1 MTDDQQQAGAPGA
14 TLSARVL
21 DGDPRAIARAIS
33 LIEDEAP
40 AGADLV
46 RRIFPQTGRA
56 YYLGVTGPPG
66 AGKSTL
72 VDRMTTALRS
82 AGQTVG
88 IVAVDPT
95 SPYSGGAILGDRVR
109 MQAHAGDSGV
119 FIRSMATRGHLGG
132 LARATS
138 EAALVLDA
146 SGKDVVIIETVGV
159 GQDEVDIVRTADIS
173 VVTLVPGAGDD
184 VQALKAGIM
193 EIADIFVVN
202 KADREGADRMAASIE
217 AMLSLHTFGA
227 GEWRPPIVRT
237 EATSGKGVDELLA
250 AVARFRAHTEA
261 DAGRAAPGARRVP
274 AARAAVAPLR
284 PPRGVVC
291 AAAGRVRRH
300 PRPDCRAR
308 ARPVLGSRRHLHARR
323 CWRSAAARTTRTT
336 PALDHVGIAV
346 GELEQALA
354 FYRDALGLTVEAPEE
369 VASQRVRAHFIPA
382 GGSALELLEATSG
395 DSPIARYLGRRG
407 PGLHHIT
414 LRVDDIAATLA
425 RLKAHGVR
433 LIDEHPR
440 PGAHGSLVA
449 FIHPASAHGVLVE
462 LKQTV

>member
-1 MTDDQQQAGAPGA
+1 VTDDQQPAAAPGG

-33 LIEDEAP
+33 LIEDETP
-40 AGADLV
+40 AGGELI

-56 YYLGVTGPPG
+56 FYLGVTGPPG

-72 VDRMTTALRS
+72 VDRMTAELRG

-138 EAALVLDA
+138 EAVLVLDA

-173 VVTLVPGAGDD
+173 VVTLVPGTGDE

-217 AMLSLHTFGA
+217 AMLALHTFGA

-237 EATSGKGVDELLA
+237 EATSGKGVAELLA
-250 AVARFRAHTEA
+250 EVARFRAHTESTRVERR
-261 DAGRAAPGARRVP
+261 RARAEYRLREMLSHRFVRLVEASVLQPGEFDTILDRI
-274 AARAAVAPLR
+274 AARAIDPY
-284 PPRGVVC
+284 
-291 AAAGRVRRH
+291 AAADAIFTRAIGGQH
-300 PRPDCRAR
+300 P
-308 ARPVLGSRRHLHARR
+308 S
-323 CWRSAAARTTRTT
+323 

-346 GELEQALA
+346 GELQQAVA

-369 VASQRVRAHFIPA
+369 VTSQRVRAHFISA
-382 GGSALELLEATSG
+382 GDAALELLEATSA
-395 DSPIARYLGRRG
+395 DSPIARYLERRG

-414 LRVDDIAATLA
+414 LRVDDIAAALA
-425 RLKAHGVR
+425 RLRARGIR
-433 LIDEHPR
+433 LIDEQPR

-462 LKQTV
+462 LKQKV